1 MKMQFAVAALLATSA
16 PVCAAD
22 LAIKAAAAPV
32 AAPGWQGFYVGATA
46 GAVIDQSSVT
56 PELGGLFLAINPA
69 EHALEYETELGGA
82 SAGFTGGAT
91 LGYNWQWNSVVAGLE
106 ADIAYADRSQSGLV
120 VFPSL
125 VNSNQSVVKGYD
137 LSGDWFCTLRARLG
151 VVVGP
156 TLLYATGG
164 LAFGDAGTDIYIGGT
179 NGSEYAWAGGQSGT
193 RWGWTVGGGAETR
206 IDAHWSVKAEY
217 LYVDLGSS
225 SFPLANS
232 PANPVPEFAIA
243 ASSDYAFSVVRAGV
257 NYRF

>member
-1 MKMQFAVAALLATSA
+1 MRFAVATLLATSA

-22 LAIKAAAAPV
+22 LAVKAA

-56 PELGGLFLAINPA
+56 PELGGLFLTINPV
-69 EHALEYETELGGA
+69 EHALEYENPLGGT
-82 SAGFTGGAT
+82 SAGFTAGAT
-91 LGYNWQWNSVVAGLE
+91 LGYNWQWNMVVAGLE
-106 ADIAYADRSQSGLV
+106 ADVAYAGRSQSGIDIL
-120 VFPSL
+120 PSL
-125 VNSNQSVVKGYD
+125 VNAGQFVVKGYD
-137 LSGDWFCTLRARLG
+137 LSGDWFGTLRARLG
-151 VVVGP
+151 IVAGS

-164 LAFGDAGTDIYIGGT
+164 LAFGDAGTDLYIGGA
-179 NGSEYAWAGGQSGT
+179 NGADYAWAGGQSGT
-193 RWGWTVGGGAETR
+193 RWGWTMGGGAETR

-232 PANPVPEFAIA
+232 PANPAPGFIIA